1 MPESLVKPPA
11 DFEVDQMTL
20 EEFFRENPEV
30 AVAFSGGVDSAW
42 LLHEAVRLGKR
53 CTAYYVETAFQPAF
67 EGRDARE
74 TAACLGAQLQVLPV
88 DILEAEE
95 VAANPDNRCYYC
107 KKRIFSAIAQAAVA
121 DGYTVILDG
130 TNASDDASD
139 RPGMRALRE
148 LQVLSPLRL
157 CGVSKEMVRSGAH
170 GAGLAVWDKPSYAC
184 LATRIPAGTPITV
197 ADLRKVEWGEE
208 RLMGLGFRDFRLR
221 LRQGGVLQVSADQ
234 MELARAMWPE
244 IMAALGEFF
253 PDLTLDDTP
262 RTAREN

>member
-1 MPESLVKPPA
+1 
-11 DFEVDQMTL
+11 MTL

-30 AVAFSGGVDSAW
+30 AVAFSGGVDSAF
-42 LLHEAVRLGKR
+42 LLYEAVRLGKR

-74 TAACLGAQLQVLPV
+74 TVAYLGAQLQVLPV
-88 DILEAEE
+88 DILEATE

-107 KKRIFSAIAQAAVA
+107 KKRIFSAIARAAAA

-157 CGVSKEMVRSGAH
+157 CGVTKEMVRSGARR
-170 GAGLAVWDKPSYAC
+170 AGLAVWDKPSYAC

-208 RLMGLGFRDFRLR
+208 RLMDLGFKDFRLR
-221 LRQGGVLQVSADQ
+221 LRQGGVLQVPADQ
-234 MELARAMWPE
+234 MERARAMWPE
-244 IMAALGEFF
+244 IMVALGEIF
-253 PDLTLDDTP
+253 PDLILDDTP
-262 RTAREN
+262 RAVREN